1 MEQTIHILVVDDE
14 PDIRRILHIMLEHQ
28 GYRVH
33 EAINGRRAVEY
44 IRENPDTDLILMDI
58 MMPELGGVEASREIR
73 SISSAPILFLT
84 AKSQERDMLQA
95 YQSGGDDYLVKP
107 FSRAELLMR
116 VESLLRRYR
125 VYKGKINGKILRQDI
140 VLDEENRRV
149 LRDGAAVELTETE
162 FSILQYLAAQ
172 KGKVVSVN
180 DIYENVWHEKYMP
193 ASNNTV
199 MVHIVNLRK
208 KLERNPAEPRLIRTV
223 WGKGYQ
229 ID

>member
-1 MEQTIHILVVDDE
+1 MEETIRILVVDDE
-14 PDIRRILHIMLEHQ
+14 PDIRRICRILLENS
-28 GYRVH
+28 GYTVL
-33 EAINGRRAVEY
+33 EAATGLEAVET
-44 IRENPDTDLILMDI
+44 IRRCPEIDLILMDI
-58 MMPELGGVEASREIR
+58 MMPDLDGYDACSRLR
-73 SISSAPILFLT
+73 ACSTAPVLFLT
-84 AKSQERDMLQA
+84 AKTQENDKRRA
-95 YQSGGDDYLVKP
+95 YDAGGDDYLAKP
-107 FSRAELLMR
+107 FSHAELMMK

-193 ASNNTV
+193 ALNNTV

>member
-95 YQSGGDDYLVKP
+95 HQSGGDDYLVKP
-107 FSRAELLMR
+107 FSSAELLMR
-116 VESLLRRYR
+116 VKSLLRRYR